1 MNKNLTVRINKF
13 LSEKG
18 PYSRR
23 GVDKLIEEKRI
34 TVNDKVVKLGT
45 KVSLNDKIKID
56 GELVFKPKKKR
67 KNIYLLFNKPIGIE
81 CTTNQDV
88 NNNIIDFIGYP
99 SRLFPVGRLD
109 KDSEG
114 LIFLTND
121 GDIVNKVLR
130 SERNNEKEYIVK
142 VNKKITKE
150 FVNKMSKGVKIK
162 NIQTKPCTIKKIN
175 NYTFQIILTQGL
187 NRQIRKMC
195 ALFEYKVKS
204 LVRTRIMDIKLG
216 NLKVGK
222 YRKFTFEEIRKLD
235 TDLS

>member
-1 MNKNLTVRINKF
+1 MNKNLSVRINKF

-45 KVSLNDKIKID
+45 KVSFNDKIKID

-81 CTTNQDV
+81 CTTNQEV

-150 FVNKMSKGVKIK
+150 FINKMSRGVKIK
-162 NIQTKPCTIKKIN
+162 NIQTKPCEIKKIN
-175 NYTFQIILTQGL
+175 NYTFEIILTQGL

-222 YRKFTFEEIRKLD
+222 YRKFTFEELKKINS
-235 TDLS
+235 DLS

>member
-1 MNKNLTVRINKF
+1 MNKNLSVRINKF

-81 CTTNQDV
+81 CTTNQEV

-150 FVNKMSKGVKIK
+150 FINKMSRGVKIK
-162 NIQTKPCTIKKIN
+162 NIQTKPCEIKKIN
-175 NYTFQIILTQGL
+175 NYTFEIILTQGL

-222 YRKFTFEEIRKLD
+222 YRKFTFEELKKIN

>member
-1 MNKNLTVRINKF
+1 LNKNLTVRINKF

-150 FVNKMSKGVKIK
+150 FINKMSKGVKIK

>member
-1 MNKNLTVRINKF
+1 MNKNLSVRINKF

-45 KVSLNDKIKID
+45 KVSFNDKIKID

-81 CTTNQDV
+81 CTTNQEV

-150 FVNKMSKGVKIK
+150 FINKMSRGVRIK
-162 NIQTKPCTIKKIN
+162 NIQTKPCEIKKIN
-175 NYTFQIILTQGL
+175 NYTFEIILTQGL

-235 TDLS
+235 TNLS

>member
-1 MNKNLTVRINKF
+1 LNKNLSVRINKF

-45 KVSLNDKIKID
+45 KVSFNDKIKID

-81 CTTNQDV
+81 CTTNQEV

-150 FVNKMSKGVKIK
+150 FINKMSRGVKIK
-162 NIQTKPCTIKKIN
+162 NIQTKPCEIKKIN
-175 NYTFQIILTQGL
+175 NYTFEIILTQGL

-222 YRKFTFEEIRKLD
+222 YRKFTFEELKKIN

>member
-150 FVNKMSKGVKIK
+150 FLNKMSKGVKIK

-195 ALFEYKVKS
+195 TLFEYKVKS

>member
-1 MNKNLTVRINKF
+1 MNKNLSVRINKF

-235 TDLS
+235 TNLS

>member
-1 MNKNLTVRINKF
+1 MNKNLSVRINKF

-23 GVDKLIEEKRI
+23 GVDKLIQEKRI

-45 KVSLNDKIKID
+45 KVSFNDKIKID

-235 TDLS
+235 TNLS

>member
-175 NYTFQIILTQGL
+175 NYTFQITLTQGL

-235 TDLS
+235 TNLS

>member
-1 MNKNLTVRINKF
+1 LNKNLSVRINKF

-23 GVDKLIEEKRI
+23 GVDKLIQEKRI

-45 KVSLNDKIKID
+45 KVSINDKIKID
-56 GELVFKPKKKR
+56 GELLFKPKKKR

-150 FVNKMSKGVKIK
+150 FINKMSRGVRIK
-162 NIQTKPCTIKKIN
+162 NIQTKPCEIKKIN
-175 NYTFQIILTQGL
+175 NYTFEIILTQGL

-222 YRKFTFEEIRKLD
+222 YRKFTFEELKKIN

>member
-45 KVSLNDKIKID
+45 KVSFNDKIKID

-81 CTTNQDV
+81 CTTNQEV

-150 FVNKMSKGVKIK
+150 FINKMSRGVKIK
-162 NIQTKPCTIKKIN
+162 NIQTKPCEIKKIN
-175 NYTFQIILTQGL
+175 NYTFEIILTQGL

-235 TDLS
+235 TNLS

>member
-1 MNKNLTVRINKF
+1 MNKNLSVRINKF

-45 KVSLNDKIKID
+45 KVSFNDKIKID

-81 CTTNQDV
+81 CTTNQEV

-150 FVNKMSKGVKIK
+150 FINKMSRGVKIK
-162 NIQTKPCTIKKIN
+162 NIQTKPCEIKKIN
-175 NYTFQIILTQGL
+175 NYTFEIILTQGL

-222 YRKFTFEEIRKLD
+222 YRKFTFEELKKIN

>member
-150 FVNKMSKGVKIK
+150 FLNKMSKGVKIK

-204 LVRTRIMDIKLG
+204 LVRTGIMDIKLG

-222 YRKFTFEEIRKLD
+222 YRKFTFEEMRKLD

>member
-67 KNIYLLFNKPIGIE
+67 KSIYLLFNKPIGIE

-150 FVNKMSKGVKIK
+150 FLNKMSKGVKIK

>member
-150 FVNKMSKGVKIK
+150 FINKMSKGVKIK

-222 YRKFTFEEIRKLD
+222 YRKFTFEEIIKLD

>member
-1 MNKNLTVRINKF
+1 MNKNLSVRINKF

-23 GVDKLIEEKRI
+23 GVDKLIQEKRI

-45 KVSLNDKIKID
+45 KVSINDKIKID
-56 GELVFKPKKKR
+56 GELLFKPKKKR

-81 CTTNQDV
+81 CTTNQEV

-150 FVNKMSKGVKIK
+150 FINKMSRGVRIK
-162 NIQTKPCTIKKIN
+162 NIQTKPCEIKKIN
-175 NYTFQIILTQGL
+175 NYTFEIILTQGL

-235 TDLS
+235 TNLS

>member
-45 KVSLNDKIKID
+45 KVSFNDKIKID

-81 CTTNQDV
+81 CTTNQEV

-150 FVNKMSKGVKIK
+150 FINKMSRGVKIK
-162 NIQTKPCTIKKIN
+162 NIQTKPCEIKKIN
-175 NYTFQIILTQGL
+175 NYTFEIILTQGL

-222 YRKFTFEEIRKLD
+222 YRKFTFEELKKIN

>member
-1 MNKNLTVRINKF
+1 LNKNLTVRINKF

-150 FVNKMSKGVKIK
+150 FLNKMSKGVKIK

>member
-150 FVNKMSKGVKIK
+150 FINKMSKGVKIK

>member
-1 MNKNLTVRINKF
+1 MNKNLSVRINKF

-45 KVSLNDKIKID
+45 KVSFNDKIKID

-81 CTTNQDV
+81 CTTNQEV

-150 FVNKMSKGVKIK
+150 FINKMSRGVKIK
-162 NIQTKPCTIKKIN
+162 NTQTKPCEIKKIN
-175 NYTFQIILTQGL
+175 NYTFEIILTQGL

-222 YRKFTFEEIRKLD
+222 YRKFTFEELKKINS
-235 TDLS
+235 DLS

>member
-18 PYSRR
+18 SYSRR

-150 FVNKMSKGVKIK
+150 FINKMSKGVKIK

>member
-45 KVSLNDKIKID
+45 KVSFNDKIKID

-81 CTTNQDV
+81 CTTNQEV

-150 FVNKMSKGVKIK
+150 FINKMSRGVKIK
-162 NIQTKPCTIKKIN
+162 NIQTKPCEIKKIN
-175 NYTFQIILTQGL
+175 NYTFEIILTQGL

-222 YRKFTFEEIRKLD
+222 YRKFTFEELKKINS
-235 TDLS
+235 DLS

>member
-150 FVNKMSKGVKIK
+150 FLNKMSKGVKIK

-235 TDLS
+235 TNLS

>member
-1 MNKNLTVRINKF
+1 MNKNLSVRINKF

-23 GVDKLIEEKRI
+23 GVDKLIQEKRI

-45 KVSLNDKIKID
+45 KVSINDKIKID

-150 FVNKMSKGVKIK
+150 FINKMSRGVRIK

-222 YRKFTFEEIRKLD
+222 YRKFTFEELKKIN

>member
-130 SERNNEKEYIVK
+130 S
-142 VNKKITKE
+142 
-150 FVNKMSKGVKIK
+150 
-162 NIQTKPCTIKKIN
+162 
-175 NYTFQIILTQGL
+175 
-187 NRQIRKMC
+187 
-195 ALFEYKVKS
+195 
-204 LVRTRIMDIKLG
+204 
-216 NLKVGK
+216 
-222 YRKFTFEEIRKLD
+222 LD
-235 TDLS
+235 KR

>member
-88 NNNIIDFIGYP
+88 NNNIIDFIGDP

-150 FVNKMSKGVKIK
+150 FINKMSKGVKIK

>member
-88 NNNIIDFIGYP
+88 SNNIIDFIGYP

>member
-1 MNKNLTVRINKF
+1 MNKNLSVRINKF

-45 KVSLNDKIKID
+45 KVSFNDKIKID

-81 CTTNQDV
+81 CTTNQEV

-150 FVNKMSKGVKIK
+150 FINKMSRGVKIK
-162 NIQTKPCTIKKIN
+162 NIHTKPCEIKKIN
-175 NYTFQIILTQGL
+175 NYTFEIILTQGL

-222 YRKFTFEEIRKLD
+222 YRKFTFEELKKIN

>member
-1 MNKNLTVRINKF
+1 MNKNLSVRINKF

-23 GVDKLIEEKRI
+23 GVDRLIEEKRI

-150 FVNKMSKGVKIK
+150 FINKMSRGVKIK
-162 NIQTKPCTIKKIN
+162 NIQTKPCEIKKIN
-175 NYTFQIILTQGL
+175 NYTFEIILTQGL

-222 YRKFTFEEIRKLD
+222 YRKFTFEELKKIN

>member
-45 KVSLNDKIKID
+45 KVSFNDKIKID

-81 CTTNQDV
+81 CTTNQEV

-142 VNKKITKE
+142 VNKKITTE
-150 FVNKMSKGVKIK
+150 FINKMSRGVKIK
-162 NIQTKPCTIKKIN
+162 NIQTKPCEIKKIN
-175 NYTFQIILTQGL
+175 NYTFEIILTQGL

-222 YRKFTFEEIRKLD
+222 YRKFTFEELKKINS
-235 TDLS
+235 DLS

>member
-1 MNKNLTVRINKF
+1 MNKNLSVRINKF

-23 GVDKLIEEKRI
+23 GVDRLIEEKRI

-150 FVNKMSKGVKIK
+150 FINKMSRGIKIK
-162 NIQTKPCTIKKIN
+162 NIQTKPCEIKKIN
-175 NYTFQIILTQGL
+175 NYTFEIILTQGL

-222 YRKFTFEEIRKLD
+222 YRKFTFEELKKIN

>member
-1 MNKNLTVRINKF
+1 LNKNLSVRINKF

-45 KVSLNDKIKID
+45 KVSFNDKIKID

-81 CTTNQDV
+81 CTTNQEV

-150 FVNKMSKGVKIK
+150 FINKMSRGVKIK
-162 NIQTKPCTIKKIN
+162 NIQTKPCEIKKIN
-175 NYTFQIILTQGL
+175 NYTFEIILTQGL

-222 YRKFTFEEIRKLD
+222 YRKFTFEELKKINS
-235 TDLS
+235 DLS

>member
-1 MNKNLTVRINKF
+1 MNKNLSVRINKF

-45 KVSLNDKIKID
+45 KVSFNDKIKID

-81 CTTNQDV
+81 CTTNQEV

-150 FVNKMSKGVKIK
+150 FINKMSRGVKIK
-162 NIQTKPCTIKKIN
+162 NIQTKPCEIKKIN
-175 NYTFQIILTQGL
+175 NYTFEIILTQGL

-222 YRKFTFEEIRKLD
+222 YRKFSFEELKKIN

>member
-1 MNKNLTVRINKF
+1 LNKNLSVRINKF

-23 GVDKLIEEKRI
+23 GVDRLIEEKRI

-150 FVNKMSKGVKIK
+150 FINKMSRGVKIK
-162 NIQTKPCTIKKIN
+162 NIQTKPCEIKKIN
-175 NYTFQIILTQGL
+175 NYTFEIILTQGL

-222 YRKFTFEEIRKLD
+222 YRKFTFEELKKIN

>member
-1 MNKNLTVRINKF
+1 MNKNLSVRINKF

-45 KVSLNDKIKID
+45 KVSFNDKIKID

-81 CTTNQDV
+81 CTTNQEV

-150 FVNKMSKGVKIK
+150 FINKMSRGVRIK
-162 NIQTKPCTIKKIN
+162 NIQTKPCEIKKIN
-175 NYTFQIILTQGL
+175 NYTFEIILTQGL

-222 YRKFTFEEIRKLD
+222 YRKFTFEELKKIN

>member
-1 MNKNLTVRINKF
+1 LNKNLSVRINKF

-150 FVNKMSKGVKIK
+150 FINKMSRGVKIK
-162 NIQTKPCTIKKIN
+162 NIQTKPCEIKKIN
-175 NYTFQIILTQGL
+175 NYTFEIILTQGL

-222 YRKFTFEEIRKLD
+222 YRKFTFEELKKIN

>member
-1 MNKNLTVRINKF
+1 MNKNLSVRINKF

-45 KVSLNDKIKID
+45 KVSFNDKIKID

-67 KNIYLLFNKPIGIE
+67 KNIYLLFNKPTGIE
-81 CTTNQDV
+81 CTTNQEV

-150 FVNKMSKGVKIK
+150 FINKMSRGVKIK
-162 NIQTKPCTIKKIN
+162 NIQTKPCEIKKIN
-175 NYTFQIILTQGL
+175 NYTFEIILTQGL

-222 YRKFTFEEIRKLD
+222 YRKFTFEELKKIN

>member
-1 MNKNLTVRINKF
+1 LNKNLSVRINKF

-45 KVSLNDKIKID
+45 KVSLNEKIKID

-235 TDLS
+235 TNLS